1 MNTSE
6 SAAAFEAELRVVEED
21 LARLREAAADLRR
34 RIGERE
40 DEPTDPAERSALI
53 EQAEEQEAL
62 IDMLKARREELLR
75 ELGRPGTGAGPGP
88 APGRS
93 AALCYLA
100 PASLAPTAVSGKAM
114 SSKDLP
120 SALMPQ
126 TSSTSPPMIMM
137 PPPTRYPMVRPA
149 RSVPP
154 PISAP

>member
-6 SAAAFEAELRVVEED
+6 SAAAYEAELRVVEED
-21 LARLREAAADLRR
+21 LARLRETAADLRR

-40 DEPTDPAERSALI
+40 HEPTDPAERSALI

-75 ELGRPGTGAGPGP
+75 ALGRPGTGIGLA
-88 APGRS
+88 

-100 PASLAPTAVSGKAM
+100 PASLALTAVSGKAM

-126 TSSTSPPMIMM
+126 ASSTSPPMIMM
-137 PPPTRYPMVRPA
+137 PPPTR
-149 RSVPP
+149 
-154 PISAP
+154 